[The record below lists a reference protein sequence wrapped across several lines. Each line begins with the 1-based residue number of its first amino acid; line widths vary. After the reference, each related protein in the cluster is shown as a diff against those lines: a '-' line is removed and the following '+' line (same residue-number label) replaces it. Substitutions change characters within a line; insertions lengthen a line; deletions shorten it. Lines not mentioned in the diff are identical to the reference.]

1 VRPAPG
7 LKTAA
12 GLLLMVQP
20 KPRLHRQG
28 LIKAPDR
35 VDRRRSPL
43 DCRVR
48 RFNLVQKDESARG
61 RRLVMRQPPITYREV
76 EMNPIEELK
85 TEHRAVE
92 ASLRILEGLCR
103 KMESQGKITEPA
115 HIDQLLEFFA
125 VFVDTCHHGKEEAL
139 LFPALEAQGVS
150 RQGGPIGVMLAEH
163 VSGRNHIK
171 GMRQALADFKG
182 GRQAVFADFIRHAR
196 GYADLLRQ
204 HIFKEDNVLFQMADQ
219 RLPAEVK
226 TQLSEGFER
235 IEREKVGA
243 GKHEAFHRMLDELG
257 KIYG

>member
-1 VRPAPG
+1 
-7 LKTAA
+7 
-12 GLLLMVQP
+12 
-20 KPRLHRQG
+20 
-28 LIKAPDR
+28 
-35 VDRRRSPL
+35 
-43 DCRVR
+43 
-48 RFNLVQKDESARG
+48 
-61 RRLVMRQPPITYREV
+61 
-76 EMNPIEELK
+76 MNPIEELK
-85 TEHRAVE
+85 NEHRAVE

-103 KMESQGKITEPA
+103 QIESQDKIPEPS

-171 GMRQALADFKG
+171 GMRQALADYKG
-182 GRQAVFADFIRHAR
+182 GRRAATADFVRHAR

-226 TQLSEGFER
+226 NELTKGFER
-235 IEREKVGA
+235 IEEEKVGA
-243 GKHEAFHRMLDELG
+243 GKHGAFHRMLEELG
-257 KIYG
+257 KVYG